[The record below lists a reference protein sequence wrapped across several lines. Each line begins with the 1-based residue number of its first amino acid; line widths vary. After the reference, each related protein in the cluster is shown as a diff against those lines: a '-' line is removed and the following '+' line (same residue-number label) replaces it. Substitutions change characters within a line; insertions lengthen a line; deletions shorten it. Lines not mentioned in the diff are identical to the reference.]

1 MLNNLIEN
9 FDMKGRSMNK
19 NKQKQGN
26 SVYKTIMT
34 ILATAIVTFI
44 ITTVW
49 IYGSATNSS
58 TETAIG
64 NATKSSSL
72 SAKLS
77 VIRNKI
83 DQEYIGEI
91 DENALIEGAIKGYV
105 AGLGDEYTEYL
116 PKTEMTSFTED
127 IEGEF
132 VGIGVYI
139 TKDTENNQILV
150 YGTIPDSPAEGAGLK
165 TGDIITSV
173 DGVECN
179 GDDYDTITN
188 SIKGKEGTKV
198 NIGILR
204 NGEELN
210 FEIERKTVEVKHVT
224 SQKLENNIG
233 YISIASFEGDVSTQF
248 ENAYNDLA
256 NQGITSLIIDI
267 RNNGGGIVDEAID
280 IAEMMTDKG
289 QTLLIE
295 SDKNGDEEVITSE
308 KDKTITMPIV
318 LLVNE
323 YSASASEILAGI
335 LKENVKNATL
345 IGNTTYGKG
354 VIQTLYPLTD
364 GSGIKIT
371 TNEYFTPNHNKI
383 NKIGVEPDIKI
394 DDYLYTGTFDLENDT
409 QLKKAIEELE

>member
-1 MLNNLIEN
+1 
-9 FDMKGRSMNK
+9 MNI
-19 NKQKQGN
+19 NKKKQGN
-26 SVYKTIMT
+26 SIYKTIMT
-34 ILATAIVTFI
+34 IIATAIITSIVTI
-44 ITTVW
+44 VW
-49 IYGSATNSS
+49 IYGSAELSS
-58 TETAIG
+58 TESAIG
-64 NATKSSSL
+64 SAAKSSSL

-91 DENALIEGAIKGYV
+91 DENDLIEGAIKGYV
-105 AGLGDEYTEYL
+105 SGLNDEYTEYL
-116 PKTEMTSFTED
+116 TVNEMSSFTED

-139 TKDTENNQILV
+139 TKDTENNTILV
-150 YGTIPDSPAEGAGLK
+150 YGTIPDSPAQASGLK

-188 SIKGKEGTKV
+188 SIKGVEGTKV
-198 NIGILR
+198 TIGILR
-204 NGEELN
+204 DGEELS

-233 YISIASFEGDVSTQF
+233 YIYISSFEGDVSSQF
-248 ENAYNDLA
+248 EEAYNDLA

-267 RNNGGGIVDEAID
+267 RNNGGGIVDESLD

-295 SDKNGDEEVITSE
+295 SDKNGEEEVIKAE
-308 KDKTITMPIV
+308 EDKTITMPIV

-335 LKENVKNATL
+335 LKENVENATL

-371 TNEYFTPNHNKI
+371 TNEYFTPNHNTI
-383 NKIGVEPDIKI
+383 NKIGVEPDIKV
-394 DDYLYTGTFDLENDT
+394 DDYLFLGTLDLDNDT
-409 QLKKAIEELE
+409 QIKRAMEELLQ

>member
-1 MLNNLIEN
+1 
-9 FDMKGRSMNK
+9 MNTK
-19 NKQKQGN
+19 KRKQDN
-26 SVYKTIMT
+26 SIYKTIMT
-34 ILATAIVTFI
+34 IIATAIVTFI

-49 IYGSATNSS
+49 ILGSATNIS
-58 TETAIG
+58 TESAIG
-64 NATKSSSL
+64 NAAKSSSL

-77 VIRNKI
+77 IIRNKI
-83 DQEYIGEI
+83 NEEYIGEI
-91 DENALIEGAIKGYV
+91 NENDLIEGAIKGYV
-105 AGLGDEYTEYL
+105 SGLNDVYTEYL
-116 PKTEMTSFTED
+116 PESEMSSYTED

-139 TKDTENNQILV
+139 TKDAENNQILV
-150 YGTIPDSPAEGAGLK
+150 YGTIPDSPAEEAGLK

-198 NIGILR
+198 SIGILR

-210 FEIERKTVEVKHVT
+210 FEIERKTVEVKHIT
-224 SQKLENNIG
+224 FQKLENNIG
-233 YISIASFEGDVSTQF
+233 YINISSFEGDVSAQF
-248 ENAYNDLA
+248 ETAYNDLA

-267 RNNGGGIVDEAID
+267 RNNGGGIVDEALD
-280 IAEMMTDKG
+280 IAEMMTEKG
-289 QTLLIE
+289 QILLIE
-295 SDKNGDEEVITSE
+295 SDKNGNEEVIKSE
-308 KDKTITMPIV
+308 KSKTITMPIM

-335 LKENVKNATL
+335 LKENVENATL

-371 TNEYFTPNHNKI
+371 TNEYFTPNHNEI
-383 NKIGVEPDIKI
+383 NKIGIEPDIKV
-394 DDYLYTGTFDLENDT
+394 DDYLFTGILDLDNDI
-409 QLKKAIEELE
+409 QLKRAIEELM

>member
-1 MLNNLIEN
+1 
-9 FDMKGRSMNK
+9 MKVKNK
-19 NKQKQGN
+19 NKGN

-34 ILATAIVTFI
+34 IVATAIVTSI

-49 IYGSATNSS
+49 IYGSAQLTS
-58 TETAIG
+58 TESAIG
-64 NATKSSSL
+64 NAAKSSSL
-72 SAKLS
+72 AAKLA

-83 DQEYIGEI
+83 DEEYIGEI
-91 DENALIEGAIKGYV
+91 DENDLIDGAIKGYV
-105 AGLGDEYTEYL
+105 TGLNDVYTEYL
-116 PKTEMTSFTED
+116 TQDEMSTFTED

-139 TKDTENNQILV
+139 TKDTERNLILV
-150 YGTIPDSPAEGAGLK
+150 YGTIPDSPAEKAGLK

-198 NIGILR
+198 KIGILR
-204 NGEELN
+204 NDEEIN

-224 SQKLENNIG
+224 SQVLDNNIG
-233 YISIASFEGDVSTQF
+233 YIYISSFEGDVSTQF
-248 ENAYNDLA
+248 ENAYNDLK
-256 NQGITSLIIDI
+256 NQGITSLIIDV
-267 RNNGGGIVDEAID
+267 RNNGGGIVNESLD

-295 SDKNGDEEVITSE
+295 SDKNGEEEVIKSE

-335 LKENVKNATL
+335 LKEDVDNCTL

-383 NKIGVEPDIKI
+383 NKIGIEPDIKV
-394 DDYLYTGTFDLENDT
+394 DDYLFTGTLDKENDT
-409 QLKKAIEELE
+409 QLKKAIEELNK

>member
-1 MLNNLIEN
+1 
-9 FDMKGRSMNK
+9 MKVKNK
-19 NKQKQGN
+19 NKSN

-34 ILATAIVTFI
+34 IVTTAIVTSI

-49 IYGSATNSS
+49 IYGSAQLTS
-58 TETAIG
+58 TESAIG
-64 NATKSSSL
+64 NAAKSSSL
-72 SAKLS
+72 AAKLA

-83 DQEYIGEI
+83 DEEYIGEI
-91 DENALIEGAIKGYV
+91 DENDLIDGAIKGYV
-105 AGLGDEYTEYL
+105 SGLNDVYTEYL
-116 PKTEMTSFTED
+116 TQDEMSTFTED

-139 TKDTENNQILV
+139 TKDTERNLILV
-150 YGTIPDSPAEGAGLK
+150 YGTIPDSPAEKAGLK

-198 NIGILR
+198 KIGILR
-204 NGEELN
+204 NDEEIN

-224 SQKLENNIG
+224 SQVLDNNIG
-233 YISIASFEGDVSTQF
+233 YIYISSFEGDVSTQF
-248 ENAYNDLA
+248 ENAYNDLIK
-256 NQGITSLIIDI
+256 QEITSLIIDV
-267 RNNGGGIVDEAID
+267 RNNGGGIVNESLD

-295 SDKNGDEEVITSE
+295 SDKNGEEEVIKSE
-308 KDKTITMPIV
+308 KDKTITIPIV

-335 LKENVKNATL
+335 LKEDVDNCTL

-383 NKIGVEPDIKI
+383 NKIGIEPDIKV
-394 DDYLYTGTFDLENDT
+394 DDYLFTGTLDKEKDT
-409 QLKKAIEELE
+409 QLKKAIEELNK

>member
-1 MLNNLIEN
+1 
-9 FDMKGRSMNK
+9 MKVK
-19 NKQKQGN
+19 NKKSGN

-34 ILATAIVTFI
+34 IIATAIVTSI

-49 IYGSATNSS
+49 IYGSATLNS
-58 TETAIG
+58 TESSIG
-64 NATKSSSL
+64 NAAKSSSL
-72 SAKLS
+72 AAKLA

-83 DQEYIGEI
+83 DQEYIGDINENDLI
-91 DENALIEGAIKGYV
+91 DGAIKGYV
-105 AGLGDEYTEYL
+105 SGLNDVYTEYL
-116 PKTEMTSFTED
+116 TVDEMSSFTED

-132 VGIGVYI
+132 VGIGVYM
-139 TKDTENNQILV
+139 TKDTEKNLILV
-150 YGTIPDSPAEGAGLK
+150 YGTIPDSPAEEAGLK

-173 DGVECN
+173 DDVECN
-179 GDDYDTITN
+179 GDDYDTIAN
-188 SIKGKEGTKV
+188 SIKGIEGTKV
-198 NIGILR
+198 KIGILR
-204 NGEELN
+204 DDEELN

-224 SQKLENNIG
+224 SQVLDNNIG
-233 YISIASFEGDVSTQF
+233 YIYISSFEGDVSTQF
-248 ENAYNDLA
+248 ENAYNDLK
-256 NQGITSLIIDI
+256 NQGITSLIIDV
-267 RNNGGGIVDEAID
+267 RNNGGGIVDESLD

-295 SDKNGDEEVITSE
+295 SDKNGEEEIIKSE

-335 LKENVKNATL
+335 LKEDVDNCTL

-383 NKIGVEPDIKI
+383 NKIGIEPDIKV
-394 DDYLYTGTFDLENDT
+394 DDYLFTGILDKEKDT
-409 QLKKAIEELE
+409 QLKKAIEELNK

>member
-1 MLNNLIEN
+1 
-9 FDMKGRSMNK
+9 MNI
-19 NKQKQGN
+19 NKKKQGN
-26 SVYKTIMT
+26 SIYKTIMT
-34 ILATAIVTFI
+34 IIATAIITSIVTI
-44 ITTVW
+44 VW
-49 IYGSATNSS
+49 IYGSAELSS
-58 TETAIG
+58 TESAIG
-64 NATKSSSL
+64 SAAKSSSL

-91 DENALIEGAIKGYV
+91 DENDLIEGAIKGYV
-105 AGLGDEYTEYL
+105 SGLNDEYTEYL
-116 PKTEMTSFTED
+116 TVDEMSSFTED

-139 TKDTENNQILV
+139 TKDTENNTILV
-150 YGTIPDSPAEGAGLK
+150 YGTIPDSPAQVAGLK

-188 SIKGKEGTKV
+188 NIKGVEGTKV
-198 NIGILR
+198 TIGILR
-204 NGEELN
+204 DGEELS

-233 YISIASFEGDVSTQF
+233 YIYISSFEGDVSSQF
-248 ENAYNDLA
+248 EEAYNDLA

-267 RNNGGGIVDEAID
+267 RNNGGGIVDESLD

-295 SDKNGDEEVITSE
+295 SDKNGEEEVIKAGE
-308 KDKTITMPIV
+308 DKTITMPIV

-335 LKENVKNATL
+335 LKENVENATL

-371 TNEYFTPNHNKI
+371 TNEYFTPNHNTI
-383 NKIGVEPDIKI
+383 NKIGVEPDIKV
-394 DDYLYTGTFDLENDT
+394 DDYLFLGTLDLENDT
-409 QLKKAIEELE
+409 QIKRAMEELLQ

>member
-1 MLNNLIEN
+1 
-9 FDMKGRSMNK
+9 MNI
-19 NKQKQGN
+19 NKKKQGN
-26 SVYKTIMT
+26 SIYKTIMT
-34 ILATAIVTFI
+34 IIATAIITSIVTI
-44 ITTVW
+44 VW
-49 IYGSATNSS
+49 IYGSAELSS
-58 TETAIG
+58 TESAIG
-64 NATKSSSL
+64 NAAKSSSL

-91 DENALIEGAIKGYV
+91 DENDLIDGAIKGYV
-105 AGLGDEYTEYL
+105 SGLNDEYTEYL
-116 PKTEMTSFTED
+116 TVDEMSSFTED

-139 TKDTENNQILV
+139 TKDTENNTILV
-150 YGTIPDSPAEGAGLK
+150 YGTIPDSPAQASGLK

-188 SIKGKEGTKV
+188 NIKGVEGTKV
-198 NIGILR
+198 TIGILR
-204 NGEELN
+204 DGEELS

-233 YISIASFEGDVSTQF
+233 YIYISSFEGDVSSQF
-248 ENAYNDLA
+248 EEAYNDLA

-267 RNNGGGIVDEAID
+267 RNNGGGIVDESLD

-295 SDKNGDEEVITSE
+295 SDKNGEEEVIKAE
-308 KDKTITMPIV
+308 EDKTITMPIV

-335 LKENVKNATL
+335 LKENVENATL

-371 TNEYFTPNHNKI
+371 TNEYFTPNHNTI
-383 NKIGVEPDIKI
+383 NKIGVEPDIKV
-394 DDYLYTGTFDLENDT
+394 DDYLFLGTLDLDNDT
-409 QLKKAIEELE
+409 QIKRAMEELLQ

>member
-1 MLNNLIEN
+1 
-9 FDMKGRSMNK
+9 MNI
-19 NKQKQGN
+19 NKKKQGN
-26 SVYKTIMT
+26 SIYKTIMT
-34 ILATAIVTFI
+34 IIATAIITSIVTI
-44 ITTVW
+44 VW
-49 IYGSATNSS
+49 IYGSAELSS
-58 TETAIG
+58 TESAIG
-64 NATKSSSL
+64 SAAKSSSL

-91 DENALIEGAIKGYV
+91 GENDLIEGAIKGYV
-105 AGLGDEYTEYL
+105 SGLNDEYTEYL
-116 PKTEMTSFTED
+116 TVDEMSSFTED

-139 TKDTENNQILV
+139 TKDTENNTILV
-150 YGTIPDSPAEGAGLK
+150 YGTIPDSPAQVAGLK

-188 SIKGKEGTKV
+188 NIKGVEGTKV
-198 NIGILR
+198 TIGILR
-204 NGEELN
+204 DGEELS

-233 YISIASFEGDVSTQF
+233 YIYISSFEGDVSSQF
-248 ENAYNDLA
+248 EEAYNDLA

-267 RNNGGGIVDEAID
+267 RNNGGGIVDESLD

-295 SDKNGDEEVITSE
+295 SDKNGEEEVIKAE

-335 LKENVKNATL
+335 LKENVENATL

-371 TNEYFTPNHNKI
+371 TNEYFTPNHNTI
-383 NKIGVEPDIKI
+383 NKIGVEPDIKV
-394 DDYLYTGTFDLENDT
+394 DDYLFLGTLDLDNDT
-409 QLKKAIEELE
+409 QIKRAMEELLQ

>member
-1 MLNNLIEN
+1 
-9 FDMKGRSMNK
+9 MNT
-19 NKQKQGN
+19 NKQKTTN

-34 ILATAIVTFI
+34 IIATAIVTFI

-49 IYGSATNSS
+49 IYSSATLTS

-64 NATKSSSL
+64 NAAKSSSL

-91 DENALIEGAIKGYV
+91 NENDLIEGAIKGYV
-105 AGLGDEYTEYL
+105 AGLNDEYTEYL
-116 PKTEMTSFTED
+116 PAKDMTSLTED

-139 TKDTENNQILV
+139 TKDTTNNLILV
-150 YGTIPDSPAEGAGLK
+150 YGTIPNSPAESAGLK
-165 TGDIITSV
+165 TGDVITSV

-198 NIGILR
+198 KLGILR
-204 NGEELN
+204 DGKELSY
-210 FEIERKTVEVKHVT
+210 EIERKTVEVKHVEY
-224 SQKLENNIG
+224 QKLEKNIG
-233 YISIASFEGDVSTQF
+233 YINISSFEGDVSTQF
-248 ENAYNDLA
+248 EEAYDKLES
-256 NQGITSLIIDI
+256 QGVDSLIIDI
-267 RNNGGGIVDEAID
+267 RNNGGGIVSESLQ
-280 IAEMMTDKG
+280 IAEMLTDKG

-295 SDKNGDEEVITSE
+295 SDKNGEEEIIKSE
-308 KDKTITMPIV
+308 KDKTITMPVV
-318 LLVNE
+318 LLINE

-335 LKENVKNATL
+335 LKENVENATL

-354 VIQTLYPLTD
+354 VIQTVYPLTD

-371 TNEYFTPNHNKI
+371 TNEYFTPNHNTI
-383 NKIGVEPDIKI
+383 NKVGVEPDIKV
-394 DDYLYTGTFDLENDT
+394 DDYLFLGTLDLDNDT
-409 QLKKAIEELE
+409 QLKRAIEELVQ

>member
-1 MLNNLIEN
+1 
-9 FDMKGRSMNK
+9 MNI
-19 NKQKQGN
+19 NKKKQGN
-26 SVYKTIMT
+26 SIYKTIMT
-34 ILATAIVTFI
+34 IIATAIITSIVTI
-44 ITTVW
+44 VW
-49 IYGSATNSS
+49 IYGSAELSS
-58 TETAIG
+58 TESAIG
-64 NATKSSSL
+64 SAAKSSSL

-91 DENALIEGAIKGYV
+91 DKNDLIEGAIKGYV
-105 AGLGDEYTEYL
+105 SGLNDEYTEYL
-116 PKTEMTSFTED
+116 TVDEMSSFTED

-139 TKDTENNQILV
+139 TKDTENNTILV
-150 YGTIPDSPAEGAGLK
+150 YGTIPDSPAQVAGLK

-188 SIKGKEGTKV
+188 NIKGVEGTKV
-198 NIGILR
+198 TIGILR
-204 NGEELN
+204 DGEELS

-233 YISIASFEGDVSTQF
+233 YIYISSFEGDVSSQF
-248 ENAYNDLA
+248 EEAYNDLA

-267 RNNGGGIVDEAID
+267 RNNGGGIVDESLD

-295 SDKNGDEEVITSE
+295 SDKNGEEEVIKAE
-308 KDKTITMPIV
+308 EDKTITMPIV

-335 LKENVKNATL
+335 LKENVENATL

-371 TNEYFTPNHNKI
+371 TNEYFTPNHNTI
-383 NKIGVEPDIKI
+383 NKIGVEPDIKV
-394 DDYLYTGTFDLENDT
+394 DDYLFLGTLDLDNDT
-409 QLKKAIEELE
+409 QIKRAMEELLQ

>member
-1 MLNNLIEN
+1 
-9 FDMKGRSMNK
+9 MNI
-19 NKQKQGN
+19 NKKKQGN
-26 SVYKTIMT
+26 SIYKTIMT
-34 ILATAIVTFI
+34 IIATAIITSIVTI
-44 ITTVW
+44 VW
-49 IYGSATNSS
+49 IYGSAELSS
-58 TETAIG
+58 TESAIG
-64 NATKSSSL
+64 SAAKSSSL

-91 DENALIEGAIKGYV
+91 DENDLIEGAIKGYV
-105 AGLGDEYTEYL
+105 SGLNDEYTEYL
-116 PKTEMTSFTED
+116 TVDEMSSFTED

-139 TKDTENNQILV
+139 TKDTENNTILV
-150 YGTIPDSPAEGAGLK
+150 YGTIPDSPAQVAGLK

-188 SIKGKEGTKV
+188 NIKGVEGTKV
-198 NIGILR
+198 TIGILR
-204 NGEELN
+204 DGEELS

-233 YISIASFEGDVSTQF
+233 YIYISSFEGDVSSQF
-248 ENAYNDLA
+248 EEAYNDLA

-267 RNNGGGIVDEAID
+267 RNNGGGIVDESLD

-295 SDKNGDEEVITSE
+295 SDKNGEEEVIKAE

-335 LKENVKNATL
+335 LKENVENATL

-371 TNEYFTPNHNKI
+371 TNEYFTPNHNTI
-383 NKIGVEPDIKI
+383 NKIGVEPDIKV
-394 DDYLYTGTFDLENDT
+394 DDYLFLGTLDLDNDT
-409 QLKKAIEELE
+409 QIKRAMKELLQ

>member
-1 MLNNLIEN
+1 
-9 FDMKGRSMNK
+9 MNI
-19 NKQKQGN
+19 NKKKQGN
-26 SVYKTIMT
+26 SIYKTIMT
-34 ILATAIVTFI
+34 IIATAIITSIVTI
-44 ITTVW
+44 VW
-49 IYGSATNSS
+49 IYGSAELSS
-58 TETAIG
+58 TESAIG
-64 NATKSSSL
+64 SAAKSSSL

-77 VIRNKI
+77 VIRNRI

-91 DENALIEGAIKGYV
+91 DENDLIEGAIKGYV
-105 AGLGDEYTEYL
+105 SGLNDEYTEYL
-116 PKTEMTSFTED
+116 TVDEMSSFTED

-139 TKDTENNQILV
+139 TKDTENNTILV
-150 YGTIPDSPAEGAGLK
+150 YGTIQDSPAQVAGLK

-188 SIKGKEGTKV
+188 NIKGVEGTKV
-198 NIGILR
+198 TIGILR
-204 NGEELN
+204 DGEELS

-233 YISIASFEGDVSTQF
+233 YIYISSFEGDVSSQF
-248 ENAYNDLA
+248 EEAYNDLA

-267 RNNGGGIVDEAID
+267 RNNGGGIVDESLD

-295 SDKNGDEEVITSE
+295 SDKNGEEEVIKAE
-308 KDKTITMPIV
+308 EDKTITMPIV

-335 LKENVKNATL
+335 LKENVENATL

-371 TNEYFTPNHNKI
+371 TNEYFTPNHNTI
-383 NKIGVEPDIKI
+383 NKIGVEPDIKV
-394 DDYLYTGTFDLENDT
+394 DDYLFLGTLDLDNDT
-409 QLKKAIEELE
+409 QIKRAMEELLQ

>member
-1 MLNNLIEN
+1 
-9 FDMKGRSMNK
+9 MNIK
-19 NKQKQGN
+19 KQKTN
-26 SVYKTIMT
+26 SIYKTIMT

-44 ITTVW
+44 VTTVW
-49 IYGSATNSS
+49 IYGSSTNGS

-77 VIRNKI
+77 IIRNKI
-83 DQEYIGEI
+83 NQEYIGEI
-91 DENALIEGAIKGYV
+91 DENNLIEGAIKGYV
-105 AGLGDEYTEYL
+105 AGLGDDYTEYL
-116 PKTEMTSFTED
+116 PKAEMTSFTED

-150 YGTIPDSPAEGAGLK
+150 YGTIPGSPAESAGLK
-165 TGDIITSV
+165 MGDIITSV

-188 SIKGKEGTKV
+188 NIKGKEGSKV
-198 NIGILR
+198 KIGILR
-204 NGEELN
+204 ETESLE
-210 FEIERKTVEVKHVT
+210 FEIERKTVEVKHIT
-224 SQKLENNIG
+224 FQKMENNIG
-233 YISIASFEGDVSTQF
+233 YIYISSFEGEVSKEF
-248 ENAYNDLA
+248 KEAYNKLK
-256 NQGITSLIIDI
+256 NEGITSLIIDI
-267 RNNGGGIVDEAID
+267 RNNGGGVVDEAIN
-280 IAEMMTDKG
+280 IAETMTDKG

-295 SDKNGDEEVITSE
+295 SDKNGEELVITSE
-308 KDKTITMPIV
+308 EDKIITMPII
-318 LLVNE
+318 LLINE

-335 LKENVKNATL
+335 LKENVENATL
-345 IGNTTYGKG
+345 IGNTTFGKG

-383 NKIGVEPDIKI
+383 NKIGVEPDVKV
-394 DDYLYTGTFDLENDT
+394 DDYLFTGTLDMENDT
-409 QLKKAIEELE
+409 QLKRAIEELCS

>member
-1 MLNNLIEN
+1 
-9 FDMKGRSMNK
+9 MNT
-19 NKQKQGN
+19 NKKKQGN

-150 YGTIPDSPAEGAGLK
+150 YGTIQDSPAEGAGLK

-308 KDKTITMPIV
+308 KDKTITIPIV

-335 LKENVKNATL
+335 LKENVENATL

>member
-1 MLNNLIEN
+1 
-9 FDMKGRSMNK
+9 MKVK
-19 NKQKQGN
+19 NKKSGN

-34 ILATAIVTFI
+34 IIATAIVTSI

-49 IYGSATNSS
+49 IYGSATLNS
-58 TETAIG
+58 TESSIG
-64 NATKSSSL
+64 NAAKSSSL
-72 SAKLS
+72 AAKLA

-83 DQEYIGEI
+83 DQEYIGDI
-91 DENALIEGAIKGYV
+91 NENDLIEGAIKGYV
-105 AGLGDEYTEYL
+105 SGLNDVYTEYL
-116 PKTEMTSFTED
+116 TADEMSSFTED

-132 VGIGVYI
+132 VGIGVYM
-139 TKDTENNQILV
+139 TKDTERNLILV
-150 YGTIPDSPAEGAGLK
+150 YGTIPDSPAEEAGLK

-173 DGVECN
+173 DDVECN
-179 GDDYDTITN
+179 GDDYDTIAN
-188 SIKGKEGTKV
+188 SIKGIEGTKV
-198 NIGILR
+198 KIGILR
-204 NGEELN
+204 DGEELN

-224 SQKLENNIG
+224 SQVLDNNIG
-233 YISIASFEGDVSTQF
+233 YIYISSFEGDVSTQF
-248 ENAYNDLA
+248 ENAYNDLK
-256 NQGITSLIIDI
+256 NQGITSLIIDV
-267 RNNGGGIVDEAID
+267 RNNGGGIVDESLD

-295 SDKNGDEEVITSE
+295 SDKNGEEEIIKSE

-335 LKENVKNATL
+335 LKEDVDNCTL

-383 NKIGVEPDIKI
+383 NKIGIEPDIKV
-394 DDYLYTGTFDLENDT
+394 DDYLFTGTLDKEKDT
-409 QLKKAIEELE
+409 QLKRAIEELNK

>member
-1 MLNNLIEN
+1 
-9 FDMKGRSMNK
+9 MNT
-19 NKQKQGN
+19 NKQKTTN

-34 ILATAIVTFI
+34 IIATAIVTFI

-49 IYGSATNSS
+49 IYSSATLTS

-64 NATKSSSL
+64 NAAKSSSL

-91 DENALIEGAIKGYV
+91 NENDLIEGAIKGYV
-105 AGLGDEYTEYL
+105 AGLNDEYTEYL
-116 PKTEMTSFTED
+116 PAKDMTSLTED

-139 TKDTENNQILV
+139 TKDTTNNLILV
-150 YGTIPDSPAEGAGLK
+150 YGTIPNSPAESAGLK
-165 TGDIITSV
+165 TGDVITSV

-198 NIGILR
+198 KLGILR
-204 NGEELN
+204 DGKELSY
-210 FEIERKTVEVKHVT
+210 EIERKTVEVKHVEY
-224 SQKLENNIG
+224 QKLEKNIG
-233 YISIASFEGDVSTQF
+233 YINISSFEGDVSTQF
-248 ENAYNDLA
+248 EEAYNKLES
-256 NQGITSLIIDI
+256 QGVESLIIDI
-267 RNNGGGIVDEAID
+267 RNNGGGIVSESLQ
-280 IAEMMTDKG
+280 IAEMLTDKG

-295 SDKNGDEEVITSE
+295 SDKNGEEEIIKSE
-308 KDKTITMPIV
+308 KDKTITMPVV
-318 LLVNE
+318 LLINE

-335 LKENVKNATL
+335 LKENVENATL

-354 VIQTLYPLTD
+354 VIQTVYPLTD

-371 TNEYFTPNHNKI
+371 TNEYFTPNHNTI
-383 NKIGVEPDIKI
+383 NKVGVEPDIKV
-394 DDYLYTGTFDLENDT
+394 DDYLFLGTLDLDNDT
-409 QLKKAIEELE
+409 QLKRAIEELVQ

>member
-1 MLNNLIEN
+1 
-9 FDMKGRSMNK
+9 MNT
-19 NKQKQGN
+19 NKKKQGN
-26 SVYKTIMT
+26 SIYKTIMT
-34 ILATAIVTFI
+34 IIATAIITSIVTI
-44 ITTVW
+44 VW
-49 IYGSATNSS
+49 IYGSAELSS
-58 TETAIG
+58 TESAIG
-64 NATKSSSL
+64 SAAKSSSL

-91 DENALIEGAIKGYV
+91 DENDLIEGAIKGYV
-105 AGLGDEYTEYL
+105 SGLNDEYTEYL
-116 PKTEMTSFTED
+116 TVDEMSSFTED

-139 TKDTENNQILV
+139 TKDTENNTILV
-150 YGTIPDSPAEGAGLK
+150 YGTIQDSPAQVAGLK

-188 SIKGKEGTKV
+188 SIKGVEGTKV
-198 NIGILR
+198 TIGILR
-204 NGEELN
+204 DGEELS

-233 YISIASFEGDVSTQF
+233 YIYISSFEGDVSSQF
-248 ENAYNDLA
+248 EEAYNDLA

-267 RNNGGGIVDEAID
+267 RNNGGGIVDESLD

-295 SDKNGDEEVITSE
+295 SDKNGEEEVIKAE

-335 LKENVKNATL
+335 LKENVENATL

-371 TNEYFTPNHNKI
+371 TNEYFTPNHNTI
-383 NKIGVEPDIKI
+383 NKIGVEPDIKV
-394 DDYLYTGTFDLENDT
+394 DDYLFLGTLDLENDT
-409 QLKKAIEELE
+409 QIKRAMEELLQ

>member
-1 MLNNLIEN
+1 
-9 FDMKGRSMNK
+9 MKVKNK
-19 NKQKQGN
+19 NKGN

-34 ILATAIVTFI
+34 IVATAIVTSI

-49 IYGSATNSS
+49 IYGSAQLTS
-58 TETAIG
+58 TESAIG
-64 NATKSSSL
+64 NAAKSSSL
-72 SAKLS
+72 AAKLA

-83 DQEYIGEI
+83 DEEYIGEI
-91 DENALIEGAIKGYV
+91 DENDLIDGAIKGYV
-105 AGLGDEYTEYL
+105 SGLNDVYTEYL
-116 PKTEMTSFTED
+116 TQDEMSTFTED

-139 TKDTENNQILV
+139 TKDTERNLILV
-150 YGTIPDSPAEGAGLK
+150 YGTIPDSPAEKAGLK

-198 NIGILR
+198 KIGILR
-204 NGEELN
+204 NDEEIN

-224 SQKLENNIG
+224 SQVLDNNIG
-233 YISIASFEGDVSTQF
+233 YIYISSFEGDVSTQF
-248 ENAYNDLA
+248 ANAYNDLK
-256 NQGITSLIIDI
+256 NQGITSLIIDV
-267 RNNGGGIVDEAID
+267 RNNGGGIVNESLD

-295 SDKNGDEEVITSE
+295 SDKNGEEEVIKSE

-335 LKENVKNATL
+335 LKEDVDNCTL

-383 NKIGVEPDIKI
+383 NKIGIEPDIKV
-394 DDYLYTGTFDLENDT
+394 DDYLFTGTLDKENDT
-409 QLKKAIEELE
+409 QLKKAIEELNK

>member
-1 MLNNLIEN
+1 
-9 FDMKGRSMNK
+9 MNI
-19 NKQKQGN
+19 NKKKQGN
-26 SVYKTIMT
+26 SIYKTIMT
-34 ILATAIVTFI
+34 IIATAIITSIVTI
-44 ITTVW
+44 VW
-49 IYGSATNSS
+49 IYGSAELSS
-58 TETAIG
+58 TESAIG
-64 NATKSSSL
+64 NAAKSSSL

-91 DENALIEGAIKGYV
+91 DENDLIDGAIKGYV
-105 AGLGDEYTEYL
+105 SGLNDEYTEYL
-116 PKTEMTSFTED
+116 TVDEMSSFTED

-139 TKDTENNQILV
+139 TKDTENNTILV
-150 YGTIPDSPAEGAGLK
+150 YGTIPDSPAQVAGLK

-188 SIKGKEGTKV
+188 SIKGVEGTKV
-198 NIGILR
+198 TIGILR
-204 NGEELN
+204 DGEELS

-233 YISIASFEGDVSTQF
+233 YIYISSFEGDVSSQF
-248 ENAYNDLA
+248 EEAYNDLA

-267 RNNGGGIVDEAID
+267 RNNGGGIVDESLD

-295 SDKNGDEEVITSE
+295 SDKNGEEEVIKAE
-308 KDKTITMPIV
+308 EDKTITMPIV

-335 LKENVKNATL
+335 LKENVENATL

-371 TNEYFTPNHNKI
+371 TNEYFTPNHNTI
-383 NKIGVEPDIKI
+383 NKIGVEPDIKV
-394 DDYLYTGTFDLENDT
+394 DDYLFLGTLDLDNDT
-409 QLKKAIEELE
+409 QIKRAMEELLQ

>member
-1 MLNNLIEN
+1 
-9 FDMKGRSMNK
+9 MNI
-19 NKQKQGN
+19 NKKKQGN
-26 SVYKTIMT
+26 SIYKTIMT
-34 ILATAIVTFI
+34 IIATAIITSIVTI
-44 ITTVW
+44 VW
-49 IYGSATNSS
+49 IYGSAELSS
-58 TETAIG
+58 TESAIG
-64 NATKSSSL
+64 SAAKSSSL

-91 DENALIEGAIKGYV
+91 DENDLIDGAIKGYV
-105 AGLGDEYTEYL
+105 SGLNDEYTEYL
-116 PKTEMTSFTED
+116 TVDEMSSFTED

-139 TKDTENNQILV
+139 TKDTENNTILV
-150 YGTIPDSPAEGAGLK
+150 YGTIPDSPAQVAGLK

-188 SIKGKEGTKV
+188 NIKGVEGTKV
-198 NIGILR
+198 TIGILR
-204 NGEELN
+204 DGEELS

-233 YISIASFEGDVSTQF
+233 YIYISSFEGDVSSQF
-248 ENAYNDLA
+248 EEAYNDLA

-267 RNNGGGIVDEAID
+267 RNNGGGIVDESLD

-295 SDKNGDEEVITSE
+295 SDKNGEEEVIKAE
-308 KDKTITMPIV
+308 EDKTITMPIV

-335 LKENVKNATL
+335 LKENVENATL

-371 TNEYFTPNHNKI
+371 TNEYFTPNHNTI
-383 NKIGVEPDIKI
+383 NKIGVEPDIKV
-394 DDYLYTGTFDLENDT
+394 DDYLFLGTLDLENDT
-409 QLKKAIEELE
+409 QIKRAMEELLQ

>member
-1 MLNNLIEN
+1 
-9 FDMKGRSMNK
+9 MNI
-19 NKQKQGN
+19 NKKKQGN
-26 SVYKTIMT
+26 SIYKTIMT
-34 ILATAIVTFI
+34 IIATAIITSIVTI
-44 ITTVW
+44 VW
-49 IYGSATNSS
+49 IYGSAELSS
-58 TETAIG
+58 TESAIG
-64 NATKSSSL
+64 SAAKSSSL

-91 DENALIEGAIKGYV
+91 DENDLIDGAIKGYV
-105 AGLGDEYTEYL
+105 SGLNDEYTEYL
-116 PKTEMTSFTED
+116 TVDEMSSFTED

-139 TKDTENNQILV
+139 TKDTENNTILV
-150 YGTIPDSPAEGAGLK
+150 YGTIPDSPAQASGLK

-188 SIKGKEGTKV
+188 SIKGVEGTKV
-198 NIGILR
+198 TIGILR
-204 NGEELN
+204 DGEELS

-233 YISIASFEGDVSTQF
+233 YIYISSFEGDVSSQF
-248 ENAYNDLA
+248 EEAYNDLA

-267 RNNGGGIVDEAID
+267 RNNGGGIVDESLD

-295 SDKNGDEEVITSE
+295 SDKNGEEEVIKAE

-335 LKENVKNATL
+335 LKENVENATL

-371 TNEYFTPNHNKI
+371 TNEYFTPNHNTI
-383 NKIGVEPDIKI
+383 NKIGVEPDIKV
-394 DDYLYTGTFDLENDT
+394 DDYLFLGTLDLDNDT
-409 QLKKAIEELE
+409 QIKRAMEELLQ

>member
-1 MLNNLIEN
+1 
-9 FDMKGRSMNK
+9 MNTK
-19 NKQKQGN
+19 KRKQDN
-26 SVYKTIMT
+26 SIYKTIMT
-34 ILATAIVTFI
+34 IIATAIVTFI

-49 IYGSATNSS
+49 IFGSATNIS
-58 TETAIG
+58 TESAIG
-64 NATKSSSL
+64 NAAKSSSL

-77 VIRNKI
+77 IIRNKI
-83 DQEYIGEI
+83 NEEYIGEI
-91 DENALIEGAIKGYV
+91 NENDLIEGAIKGYV
-105 AGLGDEYTEYL
+105 SGLNDVYTEYL
-116 PKTEMTSFTED
+116 PESEMSSYTED

-139 TKDTENNQILV
+139 TKDAENNQILV
-150 YGTIPDSPAEGAGLK
+150 YGTIPDSPAEEAGLK

-198 NIGILR
+198 SIGILR
-204 NGEELN
+204 NGEELS
-210 FEIERKTVEVKHVT
+210 FEIERKTVEVKHIT
-224 SQKLENNIG
+224 FQKLENNIG
-233 YISIASFEGDVSTQF
+233 YINISSFEGDVSAQF
-248 ENAYNDLA
+248 ETAYNDLA

-267 RNNGGGIVDEAID
+267 RNNGGGIVDEALD
-280 IAEMMTDKG
+280 IAEMMTEKG
-289 QTLLIE
+289 QILLIE
-295 SDKNGDEEVITSE
+295 SDKNGNEEVIKSE
-308 KDKTITMPIV
+308 KSKTITMPIM

-335 LKENVKNATL
+335 LKENVENATL

-371 TNEYFTPNHNKI
+371 TNEYFTPNHNEI
-383 NKIGVEPDIKI
+383 NKIGIEPDIKV
-394 DDYLYTGTFDLENDT
+394 DDYLFTGILDLDNDI
-409 QLKKAIEELE
+409 QLKRAIEELNK

>member
-1 MLNNLIEN
+1 
-9 FDMKGRSMNK
+9 MNT
-19 NKQKQGN
+19 NKQKPTN

-34 ILATAIVTFI
+34 IIATAIVTFI

-49 IYGSATNSS
+49 IYSSATLTS

-64 NATKSSSL
+64 NAAKSSSL

-91 DENALIEGAIKGYV
+91 NENDLIEGAIKGYV
-105 AGLGDEYTEYL
+105 AGLNDEYTEYL
-116 PKTEMTSFTED
+116 PAKDMTSLTED

-139 TKDTENNQILV
+139 TKDTTNNLILV
-150 YGTIPDSPAEGAGLK
+150 YGTIPNSPAESAGLK
-165 TGDIITSV
+165 TGDVITSV

-198 NIGILR
+198 KLGILR
-204 NGEELN
+204 DGKELSY
-210 FEIERKTVEVKHVT
+210 EIERKTVEVKHVEY
-224 SQKLENNIG
+224 QKLEKNIG
-233 YISIASFEGDVSTQF
+233 YINISSFEGDVSTQF
-248 ENAYNDLA
+248 EEAYDKLES
-256 NQGITSLIIDI
+256 QGVESLIIDI
-267 RNNGGGIVDEAID
+267 RNNGGGIVSESLQ
-280 IAEMMTDKG
+280 IAEMLTDKG

-295 SDKNGDEEVITSE
+295 SDKNGEEEIIKSE
-308 KDKTITMPIV
+308 KDKTITMPVV
-318 LLVNE
+318 LLINE

-335 LKENVKNATL
+335 LKENVENATL

-354 VIQTLYPLTD
+354 VIQTVYPLTD

-371 TNEYFTPNHNKI
+371 TNEYFTPNHNTI
-383 NKIGVEPDIKI
+383 NKVGVEPDIKV
-394 DDYLYTGTFDLENDT
+394 DDYLFLGTLDLDNDT
-409 QLKKAIEELE
+409 QLKRAIEELVQ

>member
-1 MLNNLIEN
+1 
-9 FDMKGRSMNK
+9 MNTK
-19 NKQKQGN
+19 KRKQDN
-26 SVYKTIMT
+26 SIYKTIMT
-34 ILATAIVTFI
+34 IIATAIVTFI

-49 IYGSATNSS
+49 IFGSATNIS
-58 TETAIG
+58 TESAIG
-64 NATKSSSL
+64 NAAKSSSL

-77 VIRNKI
+77 IIRNKI
-83 DQEYIGEI
+83 NEEYIGEI
-91 DENALIEGAIKGYV
+91 NENDLIEGAIKGYV
-105 AGLGDEYTEYL
+105 SGLNDVYTEYL
-116 PKTEMTSFTED
+116 PESEMSSYTED

-139 TKDTENNQILV
+139 TKDAKNNQILV
-150 YGTIPDSPAEGAGLK
+150 YGTIPDSPAEEAGLK

-198 NIGILR
+198 SIGILR
-204 NGEELN
+204 NGEELS
-210 FEIERKTVEVKHVT
+210 FEIERKTVEVKHIT
-224 SQKLENNIG
+224 FQKLENNIG
-233 YISIASFEGDVSTQF
+233 YINISSFEGDVSAQF
-248 ENAYNDLA
+248 ETAYNDLA

-267 RNNGGGIVDEAID
+267 RNNGGGIVDEALD
-280 IAEMMTDKG
+280 IAEMMTEKG
-289 QTLLIE
+289 QILLIE
-295 SDKNGDEEVITSE
+295 SDKNGNEEVIKSE
-308 KDKTITMPIV
+308 KSKTITMPIM

-335 LKENVKNATL
+335 LKENVENATL

-371 TNEYFTPNHNKI
+371 TNEYFTPNHNEI
-383 NKIGVEPDIKI
+383 NKIGIEPDIKV
-394 DDYLYTGTFDLENDT
+394 DDYLFTGILDLDNDI
-409 QLKKAIEELE
+409 QLKRAIEELM